1 MHPLHQNGDDGWVVG
16 LRQQPNTLHLLG
28 ASPTCYPAP
37 MSATEYLPVTITVLN
52 ITPTTANRVVALAD
66 VEVVIE
72 GIAIVVHGVQLRAD
86 SSGTE
91 VTLPRYRAADGSW
104 RTAITLPEEVRG
116 PMGDA
121 VIAAGLE
128 AGLLREKPA
137 DHAMAE

>member
-1 MHPLHQNGDDGWVVG
+1 MTN
-16 LRQQPNTLHLLG
+16 
-28 ASPTCYPAP
+28 A
-37 MSATEYLPVTITVLN
+37 EYLPVTISVLN
-52 ITPTTANRVVALAD
+52 ITPTTANRVMALAD

-72 GIAIVVHGVQLRAD
+72 GIALVVHGVQLRAD

-91 VTLPRYRAADGSW
+91 VTLPRYRAPDGSW

-128 AGLLREKPA
+128 AGLLRKKA
-137 DHAMAE
+137 AAAATG